1 MSNLANR
8 VGRERVA
15 EIGVATNRLAPVI
28 FKNRPPERAGTPK
41 PGASTSSRGAKENTA
56 NFAHLLPT
64 AEQRARYQSAGI
76 GADNAAA
83 PDRDPDRDLALRIVA
98 AGKRRRGEI

>member
-1 MSNLANR
+1 MSNFASR
-8 VGRERVA
+8 VGRERVS
-15 EIGVATNRLAPVI
+15 EIGLATNRLAPVI

-41 PGASTSSRGAKENTA
+41 PAASTSARGAKANPA

-64 AEQRARYQSAGI
+64 AEQRARYQSAGL
-76 GADNAAA
+76 GADNSATQ
-83 PDRDPDRDLALRIVA
+83 DRDPDRDLALRIVA

>member
-1 MSNLANR
+1 MTNFATR

-15 EIGVATNRLAPVI
+15 EIGLATNRLAPVI
-28 FKNRPPERAGTPK
+28 FKNRAAVRAETSK
-41 PGASTSSRGAKENTA
+41 PGASTSARDAKVNTA

-64 AEQRARYQSAGI
+64 AEQRARYQSAGL

-83 PDRDPDRDLALRIVA
+83 PDRDPDRDLAMKIIA
-98 AGKRRRGEI
+98 AGKKRRGET